1 MDSILSTYAATASK
15 TMACRGHHAQ
25 MHGYI
30 FPHFL
35 SLLLPVGTAIC
46 LMSLPIL
53 SLTRFAAIARVVA
66 PGADPHLLIGLF
78 GSAAL
83 TGDRRT
89 CQDEVHLTMGKSGHR
104 PKSFGSQRQALLPAR
119 YPKLLLDCVAHVQSH
134 RETST
139 VPARHL
145 NTRSVGHT
153 QHGRNFVNAV
163 AGVFWRPLS
172 EPTRQPRD
180 HKLRFGSCG

>member
-1 MDSILSTYAATASK
+1 
-15 TMACRGHHAQ
+15 

-66 PGADPHLLIGLF
+66 PGADPQLLIGLF
-78 GSAAL
+78 ESASL
-83 TGDRRT
+83 TEDRHMR
-89 CQDEVHLTMGKSGHR
+89 QDKVHLTMRKSGHR
-104 PKSFGSQRQALLPAR
+104 PKSLCSMRQALLPAR
-119 YPKLLLDCVAHVQSH
+119 YPKLLLDSAAHVQSH

-145 NTRSVGHT
+145 NTRSVGQT

-163 AGVFWRPLS
+163 ADFFCWSSL
-172 EPTRQPRD
+172 
-180 HKLRFGSCG
+180 